1 MALFGFSAVSRMF
14 SGLAGVP
21 ERTDALAE
29 ETANEMADSMRNEL
43 GTYQP
48 GWKGLA
54 IATQTER
61 ARLGY
66 TPNDP
71 LLMSGQMQRD
81 IQAWNE
87 GDPSVWFAGIP
98 ADAESA
104 EYAAVQEL
112 GSLRGV
118 PPRPFVQPIA
128 QDYGQQMGGKVVA
141 EVKDS
146 IGNG

>member
-1 MALFGFSAVSRMF
+1 MSLFGFGAVSRMF
-14 SGLAGVP
+14 SGLASVP

-29 ETANEMADSMRNEL
+29 ETANEMAQAMKDEL

-48 GWKGLA
+48 GWKELA
-54 IATQTER
+54 ISTQLGRVRE
-61 ARLGY
+61 GY

-71 LLMSGQMQRD
+71 LLRSGAMQEA
-81 IQAWNE
+81 IHAWNE
-87 GDPSVWFAGIP
+87 GDSNVWYAGIP
-98 ADAESA
+98 ADDPTA
-104 EYAAVQEL
+104 EYAEVQEL

-118 PPRPFVQPIA
+118 PPRPWVGPIA